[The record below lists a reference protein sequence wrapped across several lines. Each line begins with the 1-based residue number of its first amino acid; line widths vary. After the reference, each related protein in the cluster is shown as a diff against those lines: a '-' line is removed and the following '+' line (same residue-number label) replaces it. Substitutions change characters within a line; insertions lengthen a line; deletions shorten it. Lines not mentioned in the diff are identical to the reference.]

1 MVKAV
6 QGTLIQTEPSIKE
19 IITRVAEYAVIEDI
33 NETTIFIKTEYFK
46 DIKQQVDKIIAN
58 ATKQNE

>member
-33 NETTIFIKTEYFK
+33 NETTIFIKTEYFE